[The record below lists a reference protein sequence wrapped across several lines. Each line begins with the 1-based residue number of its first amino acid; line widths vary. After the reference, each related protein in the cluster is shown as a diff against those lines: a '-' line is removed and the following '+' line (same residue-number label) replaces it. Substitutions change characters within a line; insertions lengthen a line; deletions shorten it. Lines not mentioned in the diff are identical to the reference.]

1 MARHLEFEPD
11 EALEQ
16 AMLAFWRHGYAGTS
30 VTDLEASTGVGRKS
44 LYRVFQDKHDLF
56 LQVLALY
63 RRVVGEQNLG
73 PLERPDADL
82 SAIDGLLR
90 GFAGNCGTEQAR
102 MGCLIANTAL
112 ERAAFDPAAAQQ
124 VQLYFDRMRAAFRNA
139 LRGARGKGQV
149 AAASDSDTRANYL
162 VGVVQGICVMARSDA
177 PPAMIEDLVETT
189 LATLV

>member
-30 VTDLEASTGVGRKS
+30 VADLEDSTGVGRKS

-56 LQVLALY
+56 LKVLALY
-63 RRVVGEQNLG
+63 RQVIGDQNLG

-82 SAIDGLLR
+82 SDIAGLLR
-90 GFAGNCGTEQAR
+90 GFADHCGTEQAR

-112 ERAAFDPAAAQQ
+112 ERAAYDRPAGQQ
-124 VQLYFDRMRAAFRNA
+124 VQLYFDRMRTAFRNA
-139 LRGARGKGQV
+139 LGGARRRGQI
-149 AAASDSDTRANYL
+149 APETNSDARANYL
-162 VGVVQGICVMARSDA
+162 VGVVQGVCVMARSDS
-177 PPAMIEDLVETT
+177 PADMVNDFVETA
-189 LATLV
+189 LATLH

>member
-11 EALEQ
+11 AALEQ
-16 AMLAFWRHGYAGTS
+16 AMLTFWQHGYAGTS
-30 VTDLEASTGVGRKS
+30 VADLEASTGVGRKS
-44 LYRVFQDKHDLF
+44 LYRTFRDKHDLF
-56 LQVLALY
+56 LKVLALY

-82 SAIDGLLR
+82 DDIVGLLR

-112 ERAAFDPAAAQQ
+112 ERAGYDRPAGQQ

-139 LRGARGKGQV
+139 LSGACRKGQIPAEIDPGV
-149 AAASDSDTRANYL
+149 RANYL
-162 VGVVQGICVMARSDA
+162 VGVVQGVCVLARSDT
-177 PPAMIEDLVETT
+177 PAHVVDDFVETT
-189 LATLV
+189 LATLC

>member
-30 VTDLEASTGVGRKS
+30 VTDLETSTGVGRKS

-56 LQVLALY
+56 LKVLTLY
-63 RRVVGEQNLG
+63 RQFMGEQNLG

-82 SAIDGLLR
+82 SDITALLR

-102 MGCLIANTAL
+102 MGCLISNTAL

-139 LRGARGKGQV
+139 LGGAQRKGQV
-149 AAASDSDTRANYL
+149 SADADTDARANYL
-162 VGVVQGICVMARSDA
+162 VGVVQGICVMARSDS
-177 PPAMIEDLVETT
+177 PADMINDFVETA
-189 LATLV
+189 LASLA